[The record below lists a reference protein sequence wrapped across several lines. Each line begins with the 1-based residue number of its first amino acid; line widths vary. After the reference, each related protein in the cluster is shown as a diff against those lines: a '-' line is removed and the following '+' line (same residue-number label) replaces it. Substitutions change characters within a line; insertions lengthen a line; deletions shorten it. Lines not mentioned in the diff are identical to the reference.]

1 MIDDGSTDQ
10 TVSIVQSY
18 QRIFTHL
25 TIVHQEHGGPGKAR
39 NWGAS
44 IAQGDI
50 LVFVDADMM
59 FDTYYLEELIKPIVL

>member
-1 MIDDGSTDQ
+1 MIDDGSVDA
-10 TVSIVQSY
+10 TVAIVQSY
-18 QRIFTHL
+18 QCTFTHL
-25 TIVHQEHGGPGKAR
+25 TILHQEHGGPGKAR

-59 FDTYYLEELIKPIVL
+59 FDQYYLEELIKPIIT